1 MFTYKTSEIT
11 ASYTK
16 KEGIGVKKVRLMN
29 MKNSLKEKSWK
40 LTFQQTIMVKGE
52 RRGEKIK

>member
-40 LTFQQTIMVKGE
+40 LTF
-52 RRGEKIK
+52 